1 MVNFGLCKFAQIG
14 NEKDIKKQ
22 SKAIKLNDLLK
33 IWLNSK
39 FQRLW
44 ITGTSSGIARWIE
57 VMCFSVF
64 AWQIT
69 KDATIAGYL
78 MTLRLTGVLISS
90 FLFLFIGG
98 RVSGQVVMIVMHL
111 LLGIICCLG
120 INLGTNAHFI
130 IPLFSFISF
139 FSGVLWSSD
148 FSFRR
153 RMLGDRLPISLVG
166 KGLAIDV
173 MSSHATR
180 LLAMLIGGMLIAS
193 GEAVYI
199 FWLLFAF
206 YVGPIILL
214 WPEKDELKSHIGLTS
229 TLKSVLAQAKQ
240 KQSIILVLCITP
252 IFNIF
257 ALPYLALI
265 AVIFL
270 ERFEVSPYLA
280 GVFTSL
286 EGAGAIM
293 GGLLISIF
301 QPKNFQLTFI
311 VALTALLVSIFLIGC
326 FPFVIGSVIIL
337 FFAGMMSSIYSSMQ
351 STLIY
356 VASKI
361 ELRSPTFSLMTMAIG
376 SGSIGALNVAWMGN
390 YFSVSELVMIM
401 ALEGIIFLFIILV
414 IILYLGKNILKTN

>member
-1 MVNFGLCKFAQIG
+1 M
-14 NEKDIKKQ
+14 
-22 SKAIKLNDLLK
+22 NDLIK
-33 IWLNSK
+33 IGANFQ

-64 AWQIT
+64 AWQLT

-90 FLFLFIGG
+90 ILFLFIGG
-98 RVSGQVVMIVMHL
+98 KVSGQLVMIIMHL
-111 LLGIICCLG
+111 LLGIICFLG
-120 INLGTNAHFI
+120 FYLGTNENLI
-130 IPLFSFISF
+130 IPIFSFISF

-153 RMLGDRLPISLVG
+153 RMLGDRLSSSLVG

-180 LLAMLIGGMLIAS
+180 LLAMLIGGILIAS
-193 GEAVYI
+193 GEAIYL
-199 FWLLFAF
+199 FWCLFAF

-214 WPEKDELKSHIGLTS
+214 WFEKDEPKSQKSVIS
-229 TLKSVLAQAKQ
+229 TLSSVFAQAKQ
-240 KQSIILVLCITP
+240 KKSIILVLCLTP

-280 GVFTSL
+280 GFFTSL

-301 QPKNFQLTFI
+301 QPKNFQLSFTS
-311 VALTALLVSIFLIGC
+311 ALIALLVSIFLIGC
-326 FPFVIGSVIIL
+326 FPFLIGTVMIL

-356 VASKI
+356 VSSKV

-376 SGSIGALNVAWMGN
+376 SGSLGALNVAWMGKH
-390 YFSVSELVMIM
+390 FSVSELVMIM
-401 ALEGIIFLFIILV
+401 AIEGIIFLSIILG
-414 IILYLGKNILKTN
+414 IIFFLKKFFNTK

>member
-1 MVNFGLCKFAQIG
+1 M
-14 NEKDIKKQ
+14 
-22 SKAIKLNDLLK
+22 NDLLK
-33 IWLNSK
+33 IFLNLQ

-44 ITGTSSGIARWIE
+44 ITGTCSGIARWIE

-98 RVSGQVVMIVMHL
+98 RVSGQVVMIVMHS

-120 INLGTNAHFI
+120 MKFGTNTHLI

-153 RMLGDRLPISLVG
+153 RMLGDRLPIFLVG

-180 LLAMLIGGMLIAS
+180 LLAMLIGGMLIS
-193 GEAVYI
+193 FGEAVNI
-199 FWLLFAF
+199 FWCLFAF
-206 YVGPIILL
+206 YVSPIILL
-214 WPEKDELKSHIGLTS
+214 CFEKDKLETPIGVLS
-229 TLKSVLAQAKQ
+229 TLRAVLVQATQ

-286 EGAGAIM
+286 EGAGAII

-301 QPKNFQLTFI
+301 QPKNFRLTFI
-311 VALTALLVSIFLIGC
+311 FALTALLVSIFLIGC
-326 FPFVIGSVIIL
+326 FPFIIGSVFIL

-351 STLIY
+351 STLVY
-356 VASKI
+356 VASEI

-401 ALEGIIFLFIILV
+401 ATEGCIFLFIILG
-414 IILYLGKNILKTN
+414 IILFLRKKKF

>member
-1 MVNFGLCKFAQIG
+1 MIF
-14 NEKDIKKQ
+14 
-22 SKAIKLNDLLK
+22 NDLVK
-33 IWLNSK
+33 IFVNLQ

-44 ITGTSSGIARWIE
+44 ITGTSSGIARWVE

-90 FLFLFIGG
+90 VLFLFIGG
-98 RVSGQVVMIVMHL
+98 KISGQFVMIAMHL
-111 LLGIICCLG
+111 LLGLICFYGFYLG
-120 INLGTNAHFI
+120 TDINLI

-153 RMLGDRLPISLVG
+153 RMLGDRLPGTFLA

-180 LLAMLIGGMLIAS
+180 LLAMLIGGILITY
-193 GEAVYI
+193 GESTYL
-199 FWLLFAF
+199 FCSLFAF
-206 YVGPIILL
+206 YVFPVFLL
-214 WPEKDELKSHIGLTS
+214 WFEKDEPKSQKGIFLTLS
-229 TLKSVLAQAKQ
+229 SVFFQAK
-240 KQSIILVLCITP
+240 KNQSIILVLCLTP
-252 IFNIF
+252 VFNIF

-280 GVFTSL
+280 GFFTSL

-293 GGLLISIF
+293 GGLLISVF
-301 QPKNFQLTFI
+301 DDK
-311 VALTALLVSIFLIGC
+311 
-326 FPFVIGSVIIL
+326 
-337 FFAGMMSSIYSSMQ
+337 
-351 STLIY
+351 
-356 VASKI
+356 
-361 ELRSPTFSLMTMAIG
+361 FSLVT
-376 SGSIGALNVAWMGN
+376 LDN
-390 YFSVSELVMIM
+390 
-401 ALEGIIFLFIILV
+401 
-414 IILYLGKNILKTN
+414 

>member
-1 MVNFGLCKFAQIG
+1 M
-14 NEKDIKKQ
+14 
-22 SKAIKLNDLLK
+22 NDLIK
-33 IWLNSK
+33 IFVNLQ

-44 ITGTSSGIARWIE
+44 ITGTSSGIARWVE

-78 MTLRLTGVLISS
+78 MTLRLTGVLIASV
-90 FLFLFIGG
+90 LFLFIGG
-98 RVSGQVVMIVMHL
+98 NVSGQLVMIIMHL
-111 LLGIICCLG
+111 LLGLICGFGFYLATDV
-120 INLGTNAHFI
+120 NFL
-130 IPLFSFISF
+130 IPLFCLISF

-153 RMLGDRLPISLVG
+153 RMLGDRLPSTLIG

-180 LLAMLIGGMLIAS
+180 LIAMLIGGILIAF
-193 GEAVYI
+193 GEATY
-199 FWLLFAF
+199 LFSSLSAF
-206 YVGPIILL
+206 YLCPIILL
-214 WPEKDELKSHIGLTS
+214 CFEKDEPKSQ
-229 TLKSVLAQAKQ
+229 KSVFFTLSSVFFQAKQ
-240 KQSIILVLCITP
+240 KQSIILVLCLTP

-270 ERFEVSPYLA
+270 ERFEVNPYLA
-280 GVFTSL
+280 GFFTSL

-311 VALTALLVSIFLIGC
+311 IALTTLLVSILLVGC
-326 FPFVIGSVIIL
+326 FPFVSGAVIIL
-337 FFAGMMSSIYSSMQ
+337 FIAGMMSSIYSSMQ

-356 VASKI
+356 VSSSE

-376 SGSIGALNVAWMGN
+376 TGSLGALNVAWMGN
-390 YFSVSELVMIM
+390 HFSASELVMIM
-401 ALEGIIFLFIILV
+401 AAEGIFFLLILLGVIFLLRKYV
-414 IILYLGKNILKTN
+414 LRGT